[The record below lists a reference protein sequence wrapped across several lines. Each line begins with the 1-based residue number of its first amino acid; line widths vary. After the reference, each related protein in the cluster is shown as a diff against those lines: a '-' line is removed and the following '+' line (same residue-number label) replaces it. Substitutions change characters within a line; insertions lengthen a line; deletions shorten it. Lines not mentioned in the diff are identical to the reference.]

1 MYGYF
6 YDNSNANRDIHHI
19 CPYITFHKVQDNPT
33 FQHGDAQA
41 LHSALVEEPKIVKD
55 VAHMYAQHFQHAY
68 YDPESG
74 NTLED
79 GSDFFQH
86 VINAAKCDHVSAVI
100 FDWDRTLQQFEAM
113 STHSFDYWCHQF
125 GAESPTQRYQFAKA
139 VAIYHS
145 GGTERFHKLTHMF
158 AELQRHGKHISILTA
173 NPAATSPGL
182 SVYHEILGQW
192 GVKYCRLGYTTHKYM
207 TLASDSVLST
217 ICGPDIKF

>member
-6 YDNSNANRDIHHI
+6 YDNSNANRDIYHL

-33 FQHGDAQA
+33 FQHGDATA
-41 LHSALVEEPKIVKD
+41 LQSTLAAEPKMVKD
-55 VAHMYAQHFQHAY
+55 VAHMYAQHFHHTF
-68 YDPESG
+68 YDPDSG

-86 VINAAKCDHVSAVI
+86 VMHAAKCDYVSAVI

-113 STHSFDYWCHQF
+113 STRSFDYWCQQF
-125 GAESPTQRYQFAKA
+125 GAESPTQRHQLAKA

-145 GGTERFHKLTHMF
+145 GGTERFHKLSHMF

-173 NPAATSPGL
+173 NPAVSSPGR
-182 SVYHEILGQW
+182 SVYQAILGQW
-192 GVKYCRLGYTTHKYM
+192 GVKYYRLGYTEHKYT
-207 TLASDSVLST
+207 TLASDAMLST
-217 ICGPDIKF
+217 ICGPNIMF